1 MRLLFASDLDQT
13 LIYSRRSMGTG
24 VAEAEL
30 KEVERFE
37 GNPQSFMTEKSQE
50 ALWNLNEDGT
60 AFFLPVT
67 TRTQAQYER
76 VTGIYKREAPPE
88 YAVISN
94 GAVILKNGEPIR
106 EWSENIR
113 QQCVSRKTIIQDLLP
128 EIGRHFSEDWV
139 LRVREADGWFVYLII
154 DRERFPEH
162 KLGFYTKTFRKLG
175 WDMSLQG
182 RKLYFMPE
190 SITKAGAM
198 EYIKERIQA
207 DYVIAA
213 GDSLLDRCMLES
225 ADLGILAAHGEAAQ
239 SKEPMPD
246 HIEITKKQGIKAG
259 EEILERI
266 AEVSWQLTK

>member
-1 MRLLFASDLDQT
+1 MKLLFASDLDQT

-50 ALWNLNEDGT
+50 ALWNLSEDGT

-76 VTGIYKREAPPE
+76 VTGIYRGEAPPE

-94 GAVILKNGEPIR
+94 GAVILENGEPIR

-128 EIGRHFSEDWV
+128 EIERHFSEDWV
-139 LRVREADGWFVYLII
+139 LRVREADDWFVYLII
-154 DRERFPEH
+154 DRERFPEE

-239 SKEPMPD
+239 SSEPVPD
-246 HIEITKKQGIKAG
+246 HIEITKEQGIKAG

-266 AEVSWQLTK
+266 AEVSLQLTK